1 MYKVRMKKKHWNFP
15 LQFVSKI
22 LMLPCFFWANLFFE
36 VVVVSTLSATY
47 VDYLD
52 KSWEAWPMKAQDGRW
67 NAMNLICILRCSMFH
82 AFYVSWCSFFSTEM
96 FKIVASWGLNK
107 YINDIDM
114 QRQSGRS
121 DAVAGSEFCRVPFE
135 SFQIHIGTLT
145 HRHID
150 TFTTS
155 IGWHVEITRHQTA
168 WMALACYGGRWQAL
182 VASDFRMSNFVF
194 CRQVHEVA
202 TSSSWLMTVMTEP
215 LAFGCIVCIL
225 FVFFVN
231 LCRLY

>member
-1 MYKVRMKKKHWNFP
+1 MWITWTRAGNLDRW
-15 LQFVSKI
+15 SSRWKI
-22 LMLPCFFWANLFFE
+22 ETPWIDLH
-36 VVVVSTLSATY
+36 ST
-47 VDYLD
+47 
-52 KSWEAWPMKAQDGRW
+52 
-67 NAMNLICILRCSMFH
+67 MFH
-82 AFYVSWCSFFSTEM
+82 AFYVSWFVVFFSTEI

-114 QRQSGRS
+114 QRRSGRS

-155 IGWHVEITRHQTA
+155 IGWHVEIKRHQTA

-182 VASDFRMSNFVF
+182 VASDFRMSNFRF
-194 CRQVHEVA
+194 FW
-202 TSSSWLMTVMTEP
+202 SSGSWSCHFFLMTHDSHDITTGIWMHLVHCVHS
-215 LAFGCIVCIL
+215 LCIL
-225 FVFFVN
+225 CHFVS
-231 LCRLY
+231 R